1 MDASR
6 REGDNGRMGI
16 SLKDSLGKTLDAYDQ
31 RRSADVARE
40 QKTKDD
46 DALFITQFAGLRR
59 DVVRPVFEQAGALL
73 AERGHAFEITEED
86 FVAAAAGKA
95 MREAG
100 ISLRIAPAGMAA
112 PLHAH
117 DHERSLSIT
126 TQHYNKTVW
135 ISAGRSLEAG
145 GIAGAKGAYPL
156 DLVDRQLVE
165 EAVVKFVGAVMA
177 PG

>member
-6 REGDNGRMGI
+6 READNDRMGN
-16 SLKDSLGKTLDAYDQ
+16 SLKDSLAKTLDAYDL

-46 DALFITQFAGLRR
+46 DALFLTQFAALRR
-59 DVVRPVFEQAGALL
+59 EVVRPVFEQAGALL
-73 AERGHAFEITEED
+73 AERGHAFEITEEE
-86 FVAAAAGKA
+86 FVAAAAGRA

-112 PLHAH
+112 QLHAG

-126 TQHYNKTVW
+126 TRHYNKTVW
-135 ISAGRSLEAG
+135 ISAGRALEAG

-156 DLVDRQLVE
+156 ERVDRQLVE
-165 EAVVKFVGAVMA
+165 DAVLKFVGAVMA

>member
-1 MDASR
+1 MENMRTNLAK
-6 REGDNGRMGI
+6 M
-16 SLKDSLGKTLDAYDQ
+16 LDAYDQ

-46 DALFITQFAGLRR
+46 DALFLTKFAGLRR

-73 AERGHAFEITEED
+73 AERGHAFEITEEE
-86 FVAAAAGKA
+86 FVAAAAGRA

-112 PLHAH
+112 QLHAG

-126 TQHYNKTVW
+126 TRHYNKTVW
-135 ISAGRSLEAG
+135 ISAGRALDSG

-156 DLVDRQLVE
+156 DKVDQQLVE
-165 EAVVKFVGAVMA
+165 EAVLKFVGVVMA